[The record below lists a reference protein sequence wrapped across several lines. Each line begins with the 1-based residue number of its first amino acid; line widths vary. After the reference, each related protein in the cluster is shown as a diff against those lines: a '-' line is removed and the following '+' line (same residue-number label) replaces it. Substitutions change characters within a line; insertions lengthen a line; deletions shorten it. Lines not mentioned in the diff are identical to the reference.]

1 MNEEE
6 LIKKYE
12 ALIYKIA
19 KKFYNVELADLYQA
33 GVIGLI
39 KAKRKY
45 NPELNS
51 DFMSFAY
58 MHIFGEMYE
67 LVNKSMDIRL
77 NKVYLKLYKN
87 IQLAKSELLDKLNR
101 EPNIEEISKYTNYD
115 ESLISEVLMLTSSML
130 RIDAEYESMNG
141 ESFSIADTIGEYQNP
156 DDRILIE
163 DSLNTLEPIEQ
174 EVIKIRYF
182 EDLTQMETAEVLG
195 ISQVKVSRI
204 ESKGKQKIKEYI
216 AA

>member
-77 NKVYLKLYKN
+77 NKAYLKLYKN

-156 DDRILIE
+156 DARILIE

>member
-77 NKVYLKLYKN
+77 NKAYLKLYKN

>member
-1 MNEEE
+1 
-6 LIKKYE
+6 
-12 ALIYKIA
+12 
-19 KKFYNVELADLYQA
+19 
-33 GVIGLI
+33 
-39 KAKRKY
+39 
-45 NPELNS
+45 
-51 DFMSFAY
+51 
-58 MHIFGEMYE
+58 
-67 LVNKSMDIRL
+67 
-77 NKVYLKLYKN
+77 
-87 IQLAKSELLDKLNR
+87 
-101 EPNIEEISKYTNYD
+101 
-115 ESLISEVLMLTSSML
+115 
-130 RIDAEYESMNG
+130 MNG